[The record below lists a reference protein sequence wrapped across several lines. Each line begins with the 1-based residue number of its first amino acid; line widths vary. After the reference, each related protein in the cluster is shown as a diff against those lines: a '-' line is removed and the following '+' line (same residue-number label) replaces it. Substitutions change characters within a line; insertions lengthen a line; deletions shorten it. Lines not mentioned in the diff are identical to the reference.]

1 MSRFKLSNF
10 DLISSNK
17 FRIIVQFNTAL
28 RHFVEHLFK
37 LTAILQDYFHLF
49 LIEYFSTKIV

>member
-17 FRIIVQFNTAL
+17 FRIIVQFNTSL